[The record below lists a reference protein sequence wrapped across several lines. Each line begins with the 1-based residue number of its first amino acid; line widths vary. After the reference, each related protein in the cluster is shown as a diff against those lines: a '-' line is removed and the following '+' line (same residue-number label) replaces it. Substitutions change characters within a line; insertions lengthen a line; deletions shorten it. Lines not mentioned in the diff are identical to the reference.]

1 MLKFNTSPEQDTDR
15 IHFALTSNLCRCV
28 SFPDVRAHVPMVY
41 TLVQVCPL
49 ISACLCV
56 FLMSVHVSAF
66 LCPTECVCLCVCAHV
81 SVHLCAPP
89 LGLNKPLCDK
99 CGSLPRGTGSTAEL
113 ASTNVLVSDWNKMPS
128 RAGHSTPTHNVQIKP
143 CNCLTELHH
152 SFLKI
157 VKCQSR

>member
-66 LCPTECVCLCVCAHV
+66 LCPTECVCLCICVLPLWDLISLCV
-81 SVHLCAPP
+81 ISVALCPEEQVPLLNLHPP
-89 LGLNKPLCDK
+89 
-99 CGSLPRGTGSTAEL
+99 TF
-113 ASTNVLVSDWNKMPS
+113 W
-128 RAGHSTPTHNVQIKP
+128 
-143 CNCLTELHH
+143 CLTE
-152 SFLKI
+152 I
-157 VKCQSR
+157 KCQAEPDTLLQLTTYR

>member
-66 LCPTECVCLCVCAHV
+66 LCPTECVCAHV
-81 SVHLCAPP
+81 SVHMCAPP

-113 ASTNVLVSDWNKMPS
+113 ASTNVLVSD
-128 RAGHSTPTHNVQIKP
+128 
-143 CNCLTELHH
+143 
-152 SFLKI
+152 
-157 VKCQSR
+157 